1 MPPSS
6 TQKNYDQELIME
18 KSLLEQIETCA
29 NIFSKVSIP
38 LVLLILG
45 LCLNSSYRER
55 ELRQQYVEIA
65 VAILGSQ
72 PTPET
77 LPLRT
82 WAMRTVNNHA
92 EIKMSPQVRE
102 ILKGRALPIPH
113 ETEDTTGT
121 VSKKDVE
128 SPK

>member
-1 MPPSS
+1 MEPENN
-6 TQKNYDQELIME
+6 TQESIMG
-18 KSLLEQIETCA
+18 KSLLEQIEICA
-29 NIFSKVSIP
+29 NIFCKVSIP

-55 ELRQQYVEIA
+55 ELRQKYVEIA
-65 VAILGSQ
+65 VGILGSQ

-77 LPLRT
+77 SPLRT

-102 ILKGRALPIPH
+102 ILKERALPKPH
-113 ETEDTTGT
+113 ATENTTDTD
-121 VSKKDVE
+121 SKKEVE